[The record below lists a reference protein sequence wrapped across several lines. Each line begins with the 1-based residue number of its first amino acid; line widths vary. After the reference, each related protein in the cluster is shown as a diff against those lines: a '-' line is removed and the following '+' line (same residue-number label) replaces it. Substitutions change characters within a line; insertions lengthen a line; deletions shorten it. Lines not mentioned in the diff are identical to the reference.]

1 MPPRQQPAQQN
12 RIRVDALILNTFIQF
27 TNLGPAAGLGLGP
40 GPRHE
45 FHVIGSKPG
54 AAKAAASATKENKG
68 ECPYIKHLHTI
79 KKLGPSSR
87 PGPGPGTQA

>member
-1 MPPRQQPAQQN
+1 M
-12 RIRVDALILNTFIQF
+12 IHK
-27 TNLGPAAGLGLGP
+27 GPAGLGPGP

-45 FHVIGSKPG
+45 FHTIGSKPG

-87 PGPGPGTQA
+87 PGPGPGTQALTSRDRVEAKCRQISSLRNKTE